1 MDIEKILW
9 LILAAIMLPAF
20 GVGVSA
26 MASGQH
32 RVSRRPPA
40 HPPGWKNRQRER
52 RANTAST
59 RRGGTVAKK
68 GKVAKPPRG

>member
-20 GVGVSA
+20 GVGLSA

-40 HPPGWKNRQRER
+40 HPPGWKN
-52 RANTAST
+52 
-59 RRGGTVAKK
+59 
-68 GKVAKPPRG
+68 